1 MDINQTMVSQQPNV
15 DLSLNSMMNSAQ
27 SSTQGRVE
35 RTQTQEIQKIQD
47 DVAKNVESGV
57 TKVDSQEKMNDLI
70 DKLNDAIDPFKT
82 SLRFGFDNKSDNF
95 FVSIIDTKTSEMIR
109 RFPAEDAT
117 TMLEKMN
124 EVSGVLFDKK
134 G

>member
-1 MDINQTMVSQQPNV
+1 
-15 DLSLNSMMNSAQ
+15 MNSAQ